1 MMILLLLIII
11 LYYCNAFSLNSFTTN
26 TVSNTLGRISRIRN
40 DRKSLTVCYNNDKRT
55 ILPILNELNNNR
67 HIILASGSP
76 RRKELMNLIGLN
88 QFNVIT
94 SNFDE
99 TLDKSMFKDAPAYC
113 LATAQCKAL
122 DVIKNLEM
130 KTLCKKGTILI
141 SSDTIVE
148 IDGMIL
154 EKPCDKDDALRMLT
168 LLRGRIH
175 QVHTSI
181 CIYSN
186 MNNQSKLLEVDSFV
200 STSSIT
206 FSNFSDD
213 DLFSY
218 VSTKEPYDKAGSYGI
233 QGLGAMFVESIKG
246 DYFTIMGFPVFL
258 LSSSLASLYHNKK
271 L

>member
-1 MMILLLLIII
+1 M
-11 LYYCNAFSLNSFTTN
+11 
-26 TVSNTLGRISRIRN
+26 
-40 DRKSLTVCYNNDKRT
+40 
-55 ILPILNELNNNR
+55 
-67 HIILASGSP
+67 H
-76 RRKELMNLIGLN
+76 LIGLN
-88 QFNVIT
+88 KFRVIT
-94 SNFDE
+94 SSFEEN
-99 TLDKSMFKDAPAYC
+99 LDKNKFKEACQYC
-113 LATAQCKAL
+113 LITAKHKAL
-122 DVIKNLEM
+122 DVIKNLEIKGTM
-130 KTLCKKGTILI
+130 NKGTILI

-148 IDGMIL
+148 IDNTIL
-154 EKPCDKDDALRMLT
+154 EKPKDRDDAIKMLT
-168 LLRGRIH
+168 LLRGRTH